1 MRRFNVLVLPLLLAS
16 PLAPAEIPSAA
27 DACVDGQTET
37 TPSSDFVV
45 LDDSSQIRHT
55 ITSLEWQRCALGQTW
70 EAANSRCAGRPQT
83 VSWMQL
89 GRLRPRFTDGWRL
102 PTVAELVTIVE
113 KCHPAPTINP
123 QVFPNT
129 PGALF
134 WSASVDTGGIER
146 IWSLSFFSGRPY
158 RPSTLQA
165 ARVRLVRGILKPP
178 PEPAPPN

>member
-1 MRRFNVLVLPLLLAS
+1 MRRLTFLLL
-16 PLAPAEIPSAA
+16 PFVLALRLAAAADIPSAA
-27 DACVDGQTET
+27 DVCVGGQTET
-37 TPSSDFVV
+37 TPSSDFVA
-45 LDDSSQIRHT
+45 LDDGSRVSHT

-70 EAANSRCAGRPQT
+70 EAATNRCAGRPKT
-83 VSWMQL
+83 FSWMQV
-89 GRLRPRFTDGWRL
+89 GRLTPVLTDGWRL
-102 PTVAELVTIVE
+102 PTGTELTTIVE
-113 KCHPAPTINP
+113 KCHSSPAINP

-165 ARVRLVRGILKPP
+165 ARIRLVRGTLKIN
-178 PEPAPPN
+178 PE